1 MVDQES
7 LRSEILYLKF
17 SDFQSS
23 REFLAGL
30 RINEILKASRWINN

>member
-23 REFLAGL
+23 REFLADL
-30 RINEILKASRWINN
+30 RINEIL